1 MGRSENESIH
11 GYRFGYKIRTSYWPL
26 VRRSLSGR
34 SNNPIEVLFGRVL
47 KNPDPILQ
55 AEMGQFGRKLIHIYK
70 KLFEDLKSA
79 IDQRKEKP
87 ELPDDCD

>member
-1 MGRSENESIH
+1 M
-11 GYRFGYKIRTSYWPL
+11 T
-26 VRRSLSGR
+26 GR

-79 IDQRKEKP
+79 IDQGKEKP
-87 ELPDDCD
+87 EIQDDCD

>member
-1 MGRSENESIH
+1 MWEDLKTN
-11 GYRFGYKIRTSYWPL
+11 RFMVTDSVITVTSNQ
-26 VRRSLSGR
+26 VRRSLAGR

-87 ELPDDCD
+87 ELPDDRD